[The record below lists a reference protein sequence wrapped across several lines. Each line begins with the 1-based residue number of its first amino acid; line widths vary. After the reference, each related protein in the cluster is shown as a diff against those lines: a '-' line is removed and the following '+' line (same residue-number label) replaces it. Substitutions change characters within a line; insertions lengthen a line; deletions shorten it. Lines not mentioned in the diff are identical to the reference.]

1 MKRFLPIL
9 CGAVLA
15 CNESQARQ
23 PSATESQQA
32 TAVVHHDR
40 TADQTE
46 LIELPIL
53 TRKKL
58 SVAMVQANKS
68 IHIYLEGHS
77 GVRRVDAADTYWVKD
92 TGIARVE
99 NQAMHITEV
108 DGHDYY
114 VFSTKKPP
122 LLTTLFKDAANEN
135 ARHKIVV
142 EISNT
147 GQYLNYVE
155 KSVGK
160 KRVKLATT
168 NKKPTKQAVLT
179 VPNQTDIYGKPSPK
193 LTRSELS
200 QARKGKGMPTGA
212 TAIKRSNLNGSEQ
225 KAVAAR

>member
-114 VFSTKKPP
+114 VFSKKKPP
-122 LLTTLFKDAANEN
+122 LLTTLFKDAANE
-135 ARHKIVV
+135 KC
-142 EISNT
+142 
-147 GQYLNYVE
+147 
-155 KSVGK
+155 
-160 KRVKLATT
+160 
-168 NKKPTKQAVLT
+168 PTQNRGRDLKYWTIPQLRREVRWQETRQACN
-179 VPNQTDIYGKPSPK
+179 NQ
-193 LTRSELS
+193 
-200 QARKGKGMPTGA
+200 
-212 TAIKRSNLNGSEQ
+212 Q
-225 KAVAAR
+225 KAHQAGGINRTEPNRYLMANHPQN